1 MIKNQLYPFVE
12 SYINK
17 YLWGFTK
24 EQFDIGVTNGNISLN
39 DLNIRPDTFNNFCD
53 EKNYPFWL
61 KFGQIKN
68 VNVTCS
74 LMNIIGEKPLDVTIE
89 NVYIILCPSYK
100 YINIDHTLGS
110 INKIDYINQKTKVNI
125 FDSNLNVENDDS
137 FIDKLLFNIYKFYNS
152 KKYYLNLTI
161 KKFQIRFED
170 DTIMNPNGDF
180 CFGLTIDEALL
191 NLSTE
196 GLLKNYSFNINNLNF
211 FFDNHPNVVTIP
223 TSVLVQ
229 NLYDLYKYY
238 GLIRTYPLDLSSKSK
253 ADNVLKIISNFSF
266 RGNCGTKK
274 IGKFEDVIIKQESSD
289 IVYLNIFFNNA
300 LEISIFPSLIAT
312 VRYIKNFVENFEI
325 LQYAKTYRTAGKLNR
340 TIDLLNYVCLIRRMK
355 RVKHENLVKKEY
367 NRYMGLYGYDKINR
381 TDEKKIGDDIIISKK
396 NQINIESYPIFGIDY
411 KKLNVTPQGPSE
423 KEEILKLMKTKRL
436 TCVFKMIVPEFSFNI
451 CNANSIKCF
460 SFTGNTIEI
469 NSQISKILFEL
480 KYQMANFTINAEE
493 TYNTLDKNIPNFQYN
508 IQKKKENKFP
518 IQKQKGIYEQ
528 INSRVN
534 FFKAGLKE
542 SSLYSESKAVQDS
555 NTKIYKENARYLRK
569 MKILTDTLRVARDT
583 SKTPNSIKNHPSIN
597 AYYKQNQ
604 SYYTVNFPRRGNNI
618 NNYREFRPGNF
629 ISKVLGDNNDNVMD
643 DMLQR
648 NKSQTNI
655 RRVKQ
660 NKALSK
666 IINDYNTQKLNIINS
681 SFNNN
686 NVNVNLDASFT
697 SNNIAPLYRA
707 IMNNNLNNSNL
718 NNSNVSF
725 INQNN
730 QSQSQAMM
738 KSPSEVYSLPFLLLT
753 SENKNNLITI
763 HLIKH
768 LREKE
773 VDSLKINI
781 PIIRL
786 NFFKEYFVSIFS
798 VLLEYHV
805 NLLKKK
811 IKSQFLI
818 HILTQNIHYHKA
830 LYLVRK
836 YINETISHEVN
847 VNNGFCYNQL
857 YFDYIKKVYTK
868 YPLMADEFETFASN
882 YLFSY
887 YFSSNLEV
895 DFSYQDFNFIFYK
908 YNVNN
913 LYNHQIFAH
922 SKVQKADFKLF
933 YSLSYLY
940 LKLFE
945 IELEVSEYDGVYEMI
960 EIMKIEIGNKLSLL
974 NKYFTKAFTEIRNDE
989 QIQDLIIQLKNK
1001 DNNIDIDTERNS
1013 TRNYQKYKIEIV
1025 KKKEGRNSSNSKVP
1039 RSQSKEETTYT
1050 SSNNRYE
1057 EGLNKTNV

>member
-1 MIKNQLYPFVE
+1 
-12 SYINK
+12 
-17 YLWGFTK
+17 
-24 EQFDIGVTNGNISLN
+24 
-39 DLNIRPDTFNNFCD
+39 
-53 EKNYPFWL
+53 
-61 KFGQIKN
+61 
-68 VNVTCS
+68 
-74 LMNIIGEKPLDVTIE
+74 
-89 NVYIILCPSYK
+89 
-100 YINIDHTLGS
+100 
-110 INKIDYINQKTKVNI
+110 
-125 FDSNLNVENDDS
+125 
-137 FIDKLLFNIYKFYNS
+137 
-152 KKYYLNLTI
+152 
-161 KKFQIRFED
+161 
-170 DTIMNPNGDF
+170 
-180 CFGLTIDEALL
+180 
-191 NLSTE
+191 
-196 GLLKNYSFNINNLNF
+196 
-211 FFDNHPNVVTIP
+211 
-223 TSVLVQ
+223 
-229 NLYDLYKYY
+229 
-238 GLIRTYPLDLSSKSK
+238 
-253 ADNVLKIISNFSF
+253 
-266 RGNCGTKK
+266 
-274 IGKFEDVIIKQESSD
+274 
-289 IVYLNIFFNNA
+289 
-300 LEISIFPSLIAT
+300 
-312 VRYIKNFVENFEI
+312 
-325 LQYAKTYRTAGKLNR
+325 
-340 TIDLLNYVCLIRRMK
+340 
-355 RVKHENLVKKEY
+355 
-367 NRYMGLYGYDKINR
+367 
-381 TDEKKIGDDIIISKK
+381 
-396 NQINIESYPIFGIDY
+396 
-411 KKLNVTPQGPSE
+411 
-423 KEEILKLMKTKRL
+423 
-436 TCVFKMIVPEFSFNI
+436 
-451 CNANSIKCF
+451 
-460 SFTGNTIEI
+460 
-469 NSQISKILFEL
+469 
-480 KYQMANFTINAEE
+480 
-493 TYNTLDKNIPNFQYN
+493 
-508 IQKKKENKFP
+508 
-518 IQKQKGIYEQ
+518 
-528 INSRVN
+528 
-534 FFKAGLKE
+534 
-542 SSLYSESKAVQDS
+542 
-555 NTKIYKENARYLRK
+555 
-569 MKILTDTLRVARDT
+569 
-583 SKTPNSIKNHPSIN
+583 
-597 AYYKQNQ
+597 
-604 SYYTVNFPRRGNNI
+604 
-618 NNYREFRPGNF
+618 
-629 ISKVLGDNNDNVMD
+629 MD

-666 IINDYNTQKLNIINS
+666 IINDYNTQKINIINS

-686 NVNVNLDASFT
+686 KVNVNLDASFT

-738 KSPSEVYSLPFLLLT
+738 KSPSEVYPLPFLLLT

-811 IKSQFLI
+811 IKSQFLV

-882 YLFSY
+882 CLFSY
-887 YFSSNLEV
+887 YFSSNLEI

>member
-1 MIKNQLYPFVE
+1 
-12 SYINK
+12 
-17 YLWGFTK
+17 
-24 EQFDIGVTNGNISLN
+24 
-39 DLNIRPDTFNNFCD
+39 
-53 EKNYPFWL
+53 
-61 KFGQIKN
+61 
-68 VNVTCS
+68 
-74 LMNIIGEKPLDVTIE
+74 
-89 NVYIILCPSYK
+89 
-100 YINIDHTLGS
+100 
-110 INKIDYINQKTKVNI
+110 
-125 FDSNLNVENDDS
+125 
-137 FIDKLLFNIYKFYNS
+137 
-152 KKYYLNLTI
+152 
-161 KKFQIRFED
+161 
-170 DTIMNPNGDF
+170 
-180 CFGLTIDEALL
+180 
-191 NLSTE
+191 
-196 GLLKNYSFNINNLNF
+196 
-211 FFDNHPNVVTIP
+211 
-223 TSVLVQ
+223 
-229 NLYDLYKYY
+229 
-238 GLIRTYPLDLSSKSK
+238 
-253 ADNVLKIISNFSF
+253 
-266 RGNCGTKK
+266 
-274 IGKFEDVIIKQESSD
+274 
-289 IVYLNIFFNNA
+289 
-300 LEISIFPSLIAT
+300 
-312 VRYIKNFVENFEI
+312 
-325 LQYAKTYRTAGKLNR
+325 
-340 TIDLLNYVCLIRRMK
+340 
-355 RVKHENLVKKEY
+355 
-367 NRYMGLYGYDKINR
+367 
-381 TDEKKIGDDIIISKK
+381 
-396 NQINIESYPIFGIDY
+396 
-411 KKLNVTPQGPSE
+411 
-423 KEEILKLMKTKRL
+423 
-436 TCVFKMIVPEFSFNI
+436 
-451 CNANSIKCF
+451 
-460 SFTGNTIEI
+460 
-469 NSQISKILFEL
+469 
-480 KYQMANFTINAEE
+480 
-493 TYNTLDKNIPNFQYN
+493 
-508 IQKKKENKFP
+508 
-518 IQKQKGIYEQ
+518 
-528 INSRVN
+528 
-534 FFKAGLKE
+534 
-542 SSLYSESKAVQDS
+542 
-555 NTKIYKENARYLRK
+555 

-811 IKSQFLI
+811 IKSQFLV

-868 YPLMADEFETFASN
+868 YPLMGDDFEIFASN
-882 YLFSY
+882 LVSSAFSRADSFCHLILPSCVRQSL
-887 YFSSNLEV
+887 YF
-895 DFSYQDFNFIFYK
+895 
-908 YNVNN
+908 
-913 LYNHQIFAH
+913 
-922 SKVQKADFKLF
+922 
-933 YSLSYLY
+933 
-940 LKLFE
+940 
-945 IELEVSEYDGVYEMI
+945 
-960 EIMKIEIGNKLSLL
+960 
-974 NKYFTKAFTEIRNDE
+974 
-989 QIQDLIIQLKNK
+989 
-1001 DNNIDIDTERNS
+1001 
-1013 TRNYQKYKIEIV
+1013 
-1025 KKKEGRNSSNSKVP
+1025 
-1039 RSQSKEETTYT
+1039 
-1050 SSNNRYE
+1050 
-1057 EGLNKTNV
+1057 